1 MKSVYDYVNFRDFL
15 HEHLASRKKENRRL
29 SLRSIAYRIGCDP
42 GLFSKVLKG
51 TRSLSAE
58 SALKLADVLRL
69 GRKERLYFETLVKF
83 NQARSQIERNYL
95 FEQLIKCK
103 KAAIKT
109 MPPQQ
114 HAMYEH
120 WYYVALRDALNLMQ
134 CRDGSDEDIKKAAR
148 LLMPSVKTEEVRKA
162 VELLKR
168 LELVLADKKGILRA
182 AENFITSGPEV
193 PQVIANQYLI
203 ECMELAR
210 QAIDTIPREERNL
223 STLTFSVSPQGYERI
238 KKKIEETRQ
247 EILSLV
253 DNDDGAVDRVYHCN
267 FHFFPVTKKIDKG
280 EIER

>member
-1 MKSVYDYVNFRDFL
+1 MKTVYDYVDFRDFL
-15 HEHLASRKKENRRL
+15 REHLASRKKDNRRL

-69 GRKERLYFETLVKF
+69 GRKEQLYFETLVKF
-83 NQARSQIERNYL
+83 NQARSQIERNHL
-95 FEQLIKCK
+95 FEQINKCK

-120 WYYVALRDALNLMQ
+120 WYYVALRDALHLLQ
-134 CRDGSDEDIKKAAR
+134 CRDGSDDDIKKTAR
-148 LLMPSVKTEEVRKA
+148 LLMPSVKTDEARKA

-168 LELVLADKKGILRA
+168 LKLVLPDKNGILRVT
-182 AENFITSGPEV
+182 ENFISSGTEV
-193 PQVIANQYLI
+193 PPVIANQYLI

-210 QAIDTIPREERNL
+210 QAIDTIPREERSL
-223 STLTFSVSPQGYERI
+223 STLTFSASLQGYEKI

-247 EILSLV
+247 EILALI
-253 DNDDGAVDRVYHCN
+253 DNDDGTVDRVYHCN
-267 FHFFPVTKKIDKG
+267 FHFFPVTKKVTKG
-280 EIER
+280 EIGR